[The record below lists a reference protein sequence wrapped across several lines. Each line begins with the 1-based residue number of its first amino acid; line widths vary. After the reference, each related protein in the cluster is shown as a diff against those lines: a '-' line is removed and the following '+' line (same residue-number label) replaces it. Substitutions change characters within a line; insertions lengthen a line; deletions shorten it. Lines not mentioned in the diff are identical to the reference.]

1 MNARQS
7 HLTRANTRFAQM
19 SVVLLATNNCS
30 SSCKGLSKAKGK
42 RKLPAVAE
50 ESDGESENEEMDER
64 ESGSERD
71 DDADD
76 SDDDRPLGQKQFSE
90 NWVEFDNLPTL
101 PIVAVWDGKK
111 RKVNFAGFTHQDK
124 DGQQC
129 GVWFGPT
136 TSTSRKALE
145 LRKFC
150 PSWTDPRRVEVFSW
164 QQKPNH
170 ELTWATWSKD
180 DELLKGERFRFIDKK
195 TNSIPAEFIA
205 KINAA
210 TCERTGDNE
219 ATHAKR
225 RRGK

>member
-1 MNARQS
+1 
-7 HLTRANTRFAQM
+7 M

-76 SDDDRPLGQKQFSE
+76 SDDDRPLGQKQSVSE
-90 NWVEFDNLPTL
+90 NWVEFDKLPTL
-101 PIVAVWDGKK
+101 PIVAVWDDKK

-150 PSWTDPRRVEVFSW
+150 RPQACGSVQLAAKTKPRAHVGNVVQGRRAPQRREVPLCR
-164 QQKPNH
+164 QK
-170 ELTWATWSKD
+170 
-180 DELLKGERFRFIDKK
+180 DK
-195 TNSIPAEFIA
+195 
-205 KINAA
+205 
-210 TCERTGDNE
+210 
-219 ATHAKR
+219 
-225 RRGK
+225 

>member
-1 MNARQS
+1 MLLQS

-30 SSCKGLSKAKGK
+30 SSCKGLSKGKGK

-111 RKVNFAGFTHQDK
+111 R
-124 DGQQC
+124 
-129 GVWFGPT
+129 
-136 TSTSRKALE
+136 
-145 LRKFC
+145 
-150 PSWTDPRRVEVFSW
+150 
-164 QQKPNH
+164 
-170 ELTWATWSKD
+170 
-180 DELLKGERFRFIDKK
+180 
-195 TNSIPAEFIA
+195 
-205 KINAA
+205 
-210 TCERTGDNE
+210 
-219 ATHAKR
+219 
-225 RRGK
+225 